1 MKKASSMF
9 NSASLALLLT
19 SVGTI
24 GSMASSLAVA
34 NDNFD
39 QCSYRDAAVNDGWG
53 YNTAT
58 GGSCAPLPP
67 PVATPVVL
75 NDQPTSNICSYD
87 YADQNQGWGY
97 DETTGLS
104 CPPLAS
110 DDSVSFDPPA
120 APGVGNRFVVQFR
133 GTGTA
138 QPKSFDT
145 SGDGVPDTTAPCF
158 DAPIFNLE
166 TGLQIGSG
174 SDCLDVISDDDG
186 NIQLTGY
193 GFFILDSGDT
203 LVVRGDTTVRPV
215 LQPTTSGG
223 INFTHITGA
232 NGDNGV
238 LYGTGRFLG
247 ASGAVRLSGQV
258 DMSRLLTNNQIFFDC
273 IFVVAFN

>member
-1 MKKASSMF
+1 MKTI
-9 NSASLALLLT
+9 NSIGKTASLALLLT
-19 SVGTI
+19 SIGTI
-24 GSMASSLAVA
+24 GSMAPPLVIA
-34 NDNFD
+34 NSNLD
-39 QCSYRDAAVNDGWG
+39 QCSYRDATVNDGWG
-53 YNTAT
+53 YNAVT
-58 GGSCAPLPP
+58 GESCAPLPF
-67 PVATPVVL
+67 
-75 NDQPTSNICSYD
+75 NDQPTNGTCSYA
-87 YADQNQGWGY
+87 YAEQNQGWGY
-97 DETTGLS
+97 DQTTGLS
-104 CPPLAS
+104 CPPLVS
-110 DDSVSFDPPA
+110 DDSISA
-120 APGVGNRFVVQFR
+120 NPGATPGAMAGNRIVVQFR

-138 QPKSFDT
+138 QPRSFDT
-145 SGDGVPDTTAPCF
+145 TGDGVSDTTAPCF

-166 TGLQIGSG
+166 TGLQIGTG

-193 GFFILDSGDT
+193 GFFTLDSGDT

-223 INFTHITGA
+223 IDFTHITGA

-258 DMSRLLTNNQIFFDC
+258 DMSRLSTDNQIFFDC